1 LMTSPVKI
9 KFASRTYDGLLP
21 VLRGQMRIPGFE
33 FDITETEDV
42 PAMFAG
48 MFKGEYDVSEMSL
61 GELVYYT
68 SRDQADFVAIPVF
81 PSRIFRHG
89 FIFCRKASG
98 INSPADLSG
107 KKIGFPRWV
116 QTAAI
121 WIRGTLVDECGVSPK
136 DTQWF
141 IISMHHWD
149 DTGAGAPVVP
159 RDGSAIRWLRAD
171 GKETSERACRA
182 LFNGEVDALG
192 VTEAQLALLLANQGV
207 KRLFENPREVE
218 ANYFRKTK
226 ILPIMH
232 VTTLRKELTER
243 YPELPGELFRLLVKS
258 KRWAQHWRRAIPS
271 LVEAWPN
278 QNLDAEQKLFAT
290 DPWAYGLEANRHVLD
305 KFLSYCHAQGISA
318 RKIAPEELFHPSTV
332 TLTEECSAAD

>member
-1 LMTSPVKI
+1 MTAPVKI

-21 VLRGQMRIPGFE
+21 ILRAQVRIPGFE
-33 FDITETEDV
+33 LDITDTEDV

-89 FIFCRKASG
+89 FIFCRKALG
-98 INSPADLSG
+98 IKSPAELSG

-121 WIRGTLVDECGVSPK
+121 WMRGTLVDEFGLSAK
-136 DTQWF
+136 NTQWYV
-141 IISMHHWD
+141 ISMHHWD
-149 DTGAGAPVVP
+149 DSDPESRVQP
-159 RDGSAIRWLRAD
+159 RDGSTIQWLQSN
-171 GKETSERACRA
+171 GKDTSDRVCRA
-182 LFNGEVDALG
+182 LLDGEVDAIG
-192 VTEAQLALLLANQGV
+192 VTEAQLALLSANHDIR
-207 KRLFENPREVE
+207 RLFENPREVE

-232 VTTLRKELTER
+232 VMALKKDLAER
-243 YPELPGELFRLLVKS
+243 HPELPAELFRLFSQS
-258 KRWAQHWRRAIPS
+258 KRWAQRWRRAIPS

-278 QNLDAEQKLFAT
+278 QNLEEEQKLFAT
-290 DPWAYGLEANRHVLD
+290 DPWVYGLEANRHVLD
-305 KFLSYCHAQGISA
+305 KFLLYCYAQGISA
-318 RKIAPEELFHPSTV
+318 RRIAPEELFHPSTV
-332 TLTEECSAAD
+332 NLAE

>member
-1 LMTSPVKI
+1 MTSPVKI
-9 KFASRTYDGLLP
+9 KFASRSYDGLLP
-21 VLRGQMRIPGFE
+21 ILRGQMRIPGFE
-33 FDITETEDV
+33 LDITETEDV

-68 SRDQADFVAIPVF
+68 SRDQAEFVAIPVF

-98 INSPADLSG
+98 IISPEDLSG

-136 DTQWF
+136 DTQWYV
-141 IISMHHWD
+141 ISMHHWD
-149 DTGAGAPVVP
+149 DTDAGVSVVP
-159 RDGSAIRWLRAD
+159 RDGSAIRWLEGN

-182 LFNGEVDALG
+182 LFDGEVDALG

-207 KRLFENPREVE
+207 KRLFENPREEE

-232 VTTLRKELTER
+232 VMALKKELAEKH
-243 YPELPGELFRLLVKS
+243 PELPGELFRLFSAS
-258 KRWAQHWRRAIPS
+258 KRWAQRWRRAIPS

-278 QNLDAEQKLFAT
+278 QNLDAEQKLLGT

-305 KFLSYCHAQGISA
+305 KFLLYCHAQGISA

-332 TLTEECSAAD
+332 NLTE